1 VFMSRALKSDFHE
14 LIKWYFSTMRT
25 TIDAAGRVVIP
36 KQLRQ
41 AAALEPGQELEI
53 VERDGRI
60 EIQPVSA
67 PMTLVERDGFLAAE
81 VTEGEPPT
89 MTTEEVRDLI
99 ERTRR

>member
-1 VFMSRALKSDFHE
+1 
-14 LIKWYFSTMRT
+14 MRT

-60 EIQPVSA
+60 EIEPVSV
-67 PMTLVERDGFLAAE
+67 PMELVERDGFLAAE
-81 VTEGEPPT
+81 VPGDEAPT
-89 MTTEEVRDLI
+89 LTADEVRELL

>member
-1 VFMSRALKSDFHE
+1 
-14 LIKWYFSTMRT
+14 MRT

-53 VERDGRI
+53 IERDGRI
-60 EIQPVSA
+60 EIEAVSA
-67 PMTLVERDGFLAAE
+67 PMRLVERDGFLAAE
-81 VTEGEPPT
+81 VDPAGDTGAT
-89 MTTEEVRDLI
+89 LTTDDVRDIL

>member
-1 VFMSRALKSDFHE
+1 
-14 LIKWYFSTMRT
+14 MRT

-60 EIQPVSA
+60 EIEPVSA
-67 PMTLVERDGFLAAE
+67 PMELVERDGFLAAE
-81 VTEGEPPT
+81 VPGDEGPT
-89 MTTEEVRDLI
+89 LTTDEVRDLL

>member
-1 VFMSRALKSDFHE
+1 
-14 LIKWYFSTMRT
+14 MRT

-36 KQLRQ
+36 KQLRH

-60 EIQPVSA
+60 EIEAVSGA
-67 PMTLVERDGFLAAE
+67 MRLIERDGFLAAE
-81 VTEGEPPT
+81 VDVEPGVAPLTVEG
-89 MTTEEVRDLI
+89 VRDLL

>member
-1 VFMSRALKSDFHE
+1 M
-14 LIKWYFSTMRT
+14 IKRYFPAMRT
-25 TIDAAGRVVIP
+25 TIDATGRVVIP

-60 EIQPVSA
+60 EIQPVAS
-67 PMTLVERDGFLAAE
+67 PMALVERDGFLAAE
-81 VTEGEPPT
+81 VTEGEAPSI
-89 MTTEEVRDLI
+89 TTEEVRDLV